1 MKMSMDTYASE
12 RRQTAFRLD
21 KELLYLL
28 KRRAKRQ
35 NKTLNTL
42 VEETLRK
49 SVADE
54 MDGWPLIEGP
64 VEVSEEV
71 RKWHLKKIL
80 TAEEI
85 AADDRLQYIL
95 GK

>member
-1 MKMSMDTYASE
+1 MESYAIQ

-28 KRRAKRQ
+28 RRRAKQQ
-35 NKTLNTL
+35 NKSLNTL

-54 MDGWPLIEGP
+54 MDGWPHIEGP
-64 VEVSEEV
+64 IVVSEEV
-71 RKWHLKKIL
+71 RKWRLERTL
-80 TAEEI
+80 TPEEI
-85 AADDRLQYIL
+85 AADERLQYIL
-95 GK
+95 SK